1 MKKTVI
7 FALNVNNFGGDTAF
21 KPRGVGR
28 AELLWF
34 QNDPERVATAQQL
47 AARIR
52 ENTPDIIIL
61 TEYDI
66 ASPASAVFL
75 GHFPDYLPLV
85 PQTHLAGKSL
95 SRAEDYSRGHSITL
109 LLISK
114 KWARG
119 KTLYQQPAPGNWA
132 DFNVVEVGDITL
144 LAVHAK
150 ERNWKDL
157 AAFVQ
162 TASRRRDQL
171 IIIGDFNTH
180 KTNTRSPLTSSL
192 FQEILDLGYEDVCP
206 PGVATFVGGTPIDHA
221 LIHAFMAASASI
233 DHSFMKGLSDH
244 AAILMQCQCDVAG
257 LSFDTAV

>member
-1 MKKTVI
+1 MKTSI
-7 FALNVNNFGGDTAF
+7 FTLNANNFGGSSAF
-21 KPRGVGR
+21 KPRGGGR
-28 AELLWF
+28 AELLLF
-34 QNDPERVATAQQL
+34 QNDPERVDTAQRL
-47 AARIR
+47 AARIL
-52 ENTPDIIIL
+52 ENTPDVVLL

-66 ASPASAVFL
+66 ASPASAAFL
-75 GHFPDYLPLV
+75 EHFRDYVPLV
-85 PQTHLAGKSL
+85 PQAHLAGRSL

-119 KTLYQQPAPGNWA
+119 KTLCQQPAPGNWA
-132 DFNVVEVGDITL
+132 DFNVVEVGDISV
-144 LAVHAK
+144 LAVHSK

-157 AAFVQ
+157 AAFVR
-162 TASRRRDQL
+162 TASRRRDQF

-221 LIHAFMAASASI
+221 LLPSSMAASASI
-233 DHSFMKGLSDH
+233 DHSFMKEGLSDH
-244 AAILMQCQCDVAG
+244 AAIVCEIAG
-257 LSFDTAV
+257 PSFDAAV